1 MAHIYC
7 ISGFGADERIFKYLD
22 FGDNVVHHL
31 PWFNPEKNDSIES
44 YAARMAEGIHQDEP
58 ILLGLSFGG
67 MMAGEIAKQKKV
79 QKLILISTIKTK
91 AEKPFYFKAAAAL
104 RLNEW
109 IPLKPYSFLEP
120 LENYNLGAITEEEK
134 LLVREYRQRLDN
146 NYSDWAIDRILHW
159 GNERD
164 PENFIHIH
172 GTNDHIFP
180 VKYVN
185 PTHRIKGGGH
195 FMLMNK
201 AEEINAILKQ
211 NL

>member
-7 ISGFGADERIFKYLD
+7 ISGFGADERVFKYLD
-22 FGDNVVHHL
+22 FAGHEVHLL
-31 PWFNPEKNDSIES
+31 PWFNPEKSDTIQS
-44 YAARMAEGIHQDEP
+44 YAARMAEGIHHDDP

-67 MMAGEIAKQKKV
+67 MMAVEIAKQKKA

-104 RLNEW
+104 HLNEW
-109 IPLKPYSFLEP
+109 IPLKPYSFLEKI
-120 LENYNLGAITEEEK
+120 ENYNLSIKTEEEI
-134 LLVREYRQRLDN
+134 LLVREYRQNLDIK
-146 NYSDWAIDRILHW
+146 YSDWAIDRILHW
-159 GNERD
+159 ENEWV

-185 PTHRIKGGGH
+185 PTHQIKDGGH
-195 FMLMNK
+195 FMIMNK